1 MKHINFKQLKIQ
13 NFFSVG
19 ETPVVIDFTPGL
31 HVITGVN
38 KDRIDRK
45 NGVGKSTIAD
55 AFYFAI
61 FGKTVRD
68 ITKKELIIN
77 NLTDSTCA
85 VSLTFDVVSP
95 SETGHYKIVRQ
106 LKPSRLSLEKDGID
120 ITRDS
125 IINTTDYICELLSA
139 NGEIFKNC
147 VVMTANNTIPF
158 MGQKSLMKR
167 KFIENIFSL
176 EIFGEM
182 LKIARNDYNEIKKD
196 FDLQLTRF
204 EEKNKSFNNYN
215 SQRDNILAERNEKI
229 STYTAR
235 LEDNKNNINT
245 LKLKLDDINETPVDE
260 EEEKLN
266 KINAAIEKVNSN
278 ITKKV
283 EDIAAIKTNIKRDEQ
298 DIEKI
303 GTDRDTCPTCLREIQ
318 DHDRECIKESK
329 QIKQTEVASQKSLLK
344 EEITE
349 LEKQNSIKNKLVSL
363 RSKTREIIEEAKLKL
378 NSRDN
383 IINSIKQYEEW
394 VESLIVDIE
403 ALKSTA
409 TNVDDIINET
419 KAEIELLQSSIQK
432 AKEMLNIIDYGKFIV
447 SEEGVKAYIVKQIL
461 QLFNG
466 RLAFY
471 LKKMDANCICM
482 FNEYFEEEIIND
494 NNKICSYYN
503 FSDGE
508 RKNID
513 LACLFTFADARRMQG
528 NVAYNVS
535 FFDELYD
542 SSLDSKGVE
551 LVNNILYDRVKN
563 NNECVFVIT
572 HRPEAIKA
580 ISENTTMI
588 YLQKENGITTRV
600 SNNDLNT

>member
-1 MKHINFKQLKIQ
+1 MKHVNFKKLKIQ

-19 ETPVVIDFTPGL
+19 ETPVEIDFQPGL
-31 HVITGVN
+31 HVITGIN

-61 FGKTVRD
+61 FGKTIRD
-68 ITKKELIIN
+68 ITKKELIVN
-77 NLTDSTCA
+77 NLTDGTCA
-85 VSLTFDVVSP
+85 VSLTFDIISP
-95 SETGHYKIVRQ
+95 EETGHYKIVRQ
-106 LKPSRLSLEKDGID
+106 LKPSRLSLEKDGVD

-125 IINTTDYICELLSA
+125 IINTTDYIGKLICA

-158 MGQKSLMKR
+158 MGQKTLMKR

-176 EIFGEM
+176 EVFGEM
-182 LKIARNDYNEIKKD
+182 LKLARNDYNEIKKD
-196 FDLQLTRF
+196 YDLQLTRL
-204 EEKNKSFNNYN
+204 EEKNYSLENYKI
-215 SQRDNILAERNEKI
+215 QRDNINKERADKL
-229 STYTAR
+229 TKYKDR
-235 LEDNKNNINT
+235 LRDNKNNIKS
-245 LKLKLDDINETPVDE
+245 LKDKLEKIHQLDSEPVEKKLKEINNGV
-260 EEEKLN
+260 EK
-266 KINAAIEKVNSN
+266 IDQR
-278 ITKKV
+278 ITAQV
-283 EDIAAIKTNIKRDEQ
+283 ENCAVLKTNIQRDEQ
-298 DIEKI
+298 DYNKI
-303 GTDRDTCPTCLREIQ
+303 GTDEDTCPTCLRQIE
-318 DHDRECIKESK
+318 DSDRNCIHSSKEALKNKIADKKTELVKCAEAIRKLSDIKEK
-329 QIKQTEVASQKSLLK
+329 LADLRVKTRTK
-344 EEITE
+344 
-349 LEKQNSIKNKLVSL
+349 LEKIKLD
-363 RSKTREIIEEAKLKL
+363 L
-378 NSRDN
+378 NSRSN
-383 IINSIKQYEEW
+383 IETNIAQYEEW
-394 VESLIVDIE
+394 VQTLILDIE
-403 ALKSTA
+403 SIRANNTDTDDLIKLTIEG
-409 TNVDDIINET
+409 VD
-419 KAEIELLQSSIQK
+419 ELSRSVDK
-432 AKEMLNIIDYGKFIV
+432 CREMLNIIDYGKFIV

-461 QLFNG
+461 QLFNS

-494 NNKICSYYN
+494 NNKLCSYYN

-542 SSLDSKGVE
+542 SSLDTKGVE
-551 LVNNILYDRVKN
+551 LVNEILNDRVEQNK
-563 NNECVFVIT
+563 ECVFVIT

-580 ISENTTMI
+580 ISDNTDMI

-600 SNNDLNT
+600 YNVDI

>member
-1 MKHINFKQLKIQ
+1 MKHVNFKNIVIQ

-19 ETPVVIDFTPGL
+19 ETPVEIEFQPGL

-61 FGKTVRD
+61 FGKTIRD
-68 ITKKELIIN
+68 ITKKELIAN
-77 NLTDSTCA
+77 NLTDGTCA
-85 VSLTFDVVSP
+85 VSLTFDIISP
-95 SETGHYKIVRQ
+95 EETGHYKIIRQ
-106 LKPSRLSLEKDGID
+106 LKPSRLSLERNGVD

-125 IINTTDYICELLSA
+125 IINTTDFICDLLSA

-158 MGQKSLMKR
+158 MGQKNTMKR

-176 EIFGEM
+176 EVFGEM
-182 LKIARNDYNEIKKD
+182 LKLARNDYSEIKKD
-196 FDLQLTRF
+196 YDLQLTRL
-204 EEKNKSFNNYN
+204 EEKSQSMANYTK
-215 SQRDNILAERNEKI
+215 QRDNIVEERNEKI
-229 STYTAR
+229 EKYKER
-235 LEDNKNNINT
+235 LKSNRENIKQLKNKIQKIDEINIEPT
-245 LKLKLDDINETPVDE
+245 DSKLKEINNGIE
-260 EEEKLN
+260 EVSARITNQVEECAVL
-266 KINAAIEKVNSN
+266 
-278 ITKKV
+278 
-283 EDIAAIKTNIKRDEQ
+283 KTNIKRDEQ
-298 DIEKI
+298 DYNKI
-303 GTDRDTCPTCLREIQ
+303 GTDEDTCPTCLREIE
-318 DHDRECIKESK
+318 DHDRECI
-329 QIKQTEVASQKSLLK
+329 QKSK
-344 EEITE
+344 EE
-349 LEKQNSIKNKLVSL
+349 LEAEIKNKKERLIKCAETINKL
-363 RSKTREIIEEAKLKL
+363 TGIKEQLNQAKNKIKIKLDQLKL
-378 NSRDN
+378 DINSRDN
-383 IINSIKQYEEW
+383 IEANIAQYEEW
-394 VESLIVDIE
+394 IQSLISDIKS
-403 ALKSTA
+403 LKNKDTTIDTLIA
-409 TNVDDIINET
+409 ETEKEVNVLTHAVE
-419 KAEIELLQSSIQK
+419 KCR
-432 AKEMLNIIDYGKFIV
+432 EMLNIIDYGKFIV

-461 QLFNG
+461 QLFNS

-494 NNKICSYYN
+494 NNKLCSYYN

-542 SSLDSKGVE
+542 SSLDTKGVE
-551 LVNNILYDRVKN
+551 LVNEILNDRVEQNK
-563 NNECVFVIT
+563 ECVFVIT

-600 SNNDLNT
+600 YDVDI

>member
-1 MKHINFKQLKIQ
+1 MKHVNFKNIVIQ

-19 ETPVVIDFTPGL
+19 ETPVEIEFQPGL

-61 FGKTVRD
+61 FGKTIRD
-68 ITKKELIIN
+68 ITKKELIAN
-77 NLTDSTCA
+77 NLTDGTCA
-85 VSLTFDVVSP
+85 VSLTFDIISP
-95 SETGHYKIVRQ
+95 EETGHYKIIRQ
-106 LKPSRLSLEKDGID
+106 LKPSRLSLERNGVD

-125 IINTTDYICELLSA
+125 IINTTDFICDLLSA

-158 MGQKSLMKR
+158 MGQKNTMKR

-176 EIFGEM
+176 EVFGEM
-182 LKIARNDYNEIKKD
+182 LKLARNDYSEIKKD
-196 FDLQLTRF
+196 YDLQLTRL
-204 EEKNKSFNNYN
+204 EEKSQSMANYTK
-215 SQRDNILAERNEKI
+215 QRDNIVEERNEKI
-229 STYTAR
+229 EKYKER
-235 LEDNKNNINT
+235 LKSNRENIKQLKNKIQKIDEINIKPT
-245 LKLKLDDINETPVDE
+245 ESKLKGINNGIE
-260 EEEKLN
+260 EVSARITNQVEECAVL
-266 KINAAIEKVNSN
+266 
-278 ITKKV
+278 
-283 EDIAAIKTNIKRDEQ
+283 KTNINRDEQ
-298 DIEKI
+298 DFNKI
-303 GTDRDTCPTCLREIQ
+303 GTDEDTCPTCLREIE
-318 DHDRECIKESK
+318 DHDRECI
-329 QIKQTEVASQKSLLK
+329 QKSK
-344 EEITE
+344 EE
-349 LEKQNSIKNKLVSL
+349 LEAEIKNKKERLIKCAETINKLTGVKEQL
-363 RSKTREIIEEAKLKL
+363 NQAKNKIKIKLDQLKL
-378 NSRDN
+378 DINSRDN
-383 IINSIKQYEEW
+383 IEANIAQYEEW
-394 VESLIVDIE
+394 IQSLISDIKS
-403 ALKSTA
+403 LKNKDTTIDTLIA
-409 TNVDDIINET
+409 ETEKEVNVLTHAVE
-419 KAEIELLQSSIQK
+419 KCR
-432 AKEMLNIIDYGKFIV
+432 EMLNIIDYGKFIV

-461 QLFNG
+461 QLFNS

-494 NNKICSYYN
+494 NNKLCSYYN

-542 SSLDSKGVE
+542 SSLDTKGVE
-551 LVNNILYDRVKN
+551 LVNEILNDRVEQNK
-563 NNECVFVIT
+563 ECVFVIT

-600 SNNDLNT
+600 YDVDI